1 MNAPIRTGA
10 APKDDNIK
18 PLISDGQ
25 LAADYPH
32 LVLAVEEIEKLGAEL
47 PPVLE
52 DDEDLAIISWLVPRA
67 NADSKR
73 IEKQRVETGRPF
85 LDATSDLNGWFK
97 ALSARID
104 AVKVKAEKIG
114 KTYLDKKAAD
124 ERKRRDAEAAEATR
138 KANEAAVILAAAVKT
153 GDVEQVQ
160 VAAVTADTLKSAAG
174 RATAAVD
181 VKPADLARTSV
192 GGATSTLV
200 ENWTFEIE
208 DINRL
213 DLEAL
218 RPFFTTTAFEQAL
231 RGYVKAGRRQIA
243 GARIYSDTRFSTR

>member
-1 MNAPIRTGA
+1 M
-10 APKDDNIK
+10 
-18 PLISDGQ
+18 
-25 LAADYPH
+25 
-32 LVLAVEEIEKLGAEL
+32 
-47 PPVLE
+47 
-52 DDEDLAIISWLVPRA
+52 
-67 NADSKR
+67 
-73 IEKQRVETGRPF
+73 
-85 LDATSDLNGWFK
+85 
-97 ALSARID
+97 
-104 AVKVKAEKIG
+104 
-114 KTYLDKKAAD
+114 
-124 ERKRRDAEAAEATR
+124 
-138 KANEAAVILAAAVKT
+138 
-153 GDVEQVQ
+153 
-160 VAAVTADTLKSAAG
+160 
-174 RATAAVD
+174 D